1 MKLATAALATVLTL
15 AACGGG
21 PASGDPAK
29 ILRDSAAAMASLKSA
44 SATLKV
50 TKGTLSIQGFALTS
64 AKTSVRMPSDSDTV
78 YTVKQQDISFALEV
92 VIVTGHVYLHIP
104 FSPFRELT
112 GPEAAAFPNMAK
124 LFDPSTG
131 LPAIIPAGT
140 NKRYVASEQLDGRT
154 VDHVSA
160 AYSPDQVRALLAE
173 LNSNG
178 QVTANIW
185 ISTSDHLVRKA
196 VLDGDFGDGGKEAA
210 VEVDISN
217 FNATVSIASPAP

>member
-1 MKLATAALATVLTL
+1 MTRGAALALVLLL
-15 AACGGG
+15 ACTGSQT
-21 PASGDPAK
+21 SGDPAK
-29 ILRDSAAAMASLKSA
+29 ILRDSATAMASLKSA

-50 TKGTLSIQGFALTS
+50 TKGTLSIQGFALS
-64 AKTSVRMPSDSDTV
+64 NAKTSVRMPSDSDTV

-92 VIVTGHVYLHIP
+92 VIVSGHVYLHIP
-104 FSPFRELT
+104 FSPFRELA

-124 LFDPSTG
+124 LFDPATG

-140 NKRYVASEQLDGRT
+140 NKKYVASEQLDGRT
-154 VDHVSA
+154 VDHVTA
-160 AYSPDQVRALLAE
+160 TYSPEQVRALLAE

-178 QVTANIW
+178 PVSANIW
-185 ISTSDHLVRKA
+185 ISTSDHLIRKA